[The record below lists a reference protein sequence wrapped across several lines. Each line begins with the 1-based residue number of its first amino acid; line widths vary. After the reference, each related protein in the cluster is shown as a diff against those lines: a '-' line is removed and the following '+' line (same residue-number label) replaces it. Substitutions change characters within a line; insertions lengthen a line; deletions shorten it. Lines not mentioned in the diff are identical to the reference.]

1 MADAAAPAARP
12 AAGPG
17 ADRGTASVEFAT
29 LLPIVLAV
37 VLVCFEAL
45 MASVTVERVENAA
58 RTGARVAA
66 MSQDASAC
74 VPAAG
79 AALPGWLNDRTLRGA
94 DAGDD
99 GVSCTVRAR
108 VPLLWRGVPLD
119 YTVTRTVTMPTG

>member
-1 MADAAAPAARP
+1 MAAPDPDRLARR
-12 AAGPG
+12 AG
-17 ADRGTASVEFAT
+17 DRGTASVEFAA

-66 MSQDASAC
+66 MRQDAAAC
-74 VPAAG
+74 VPAAA
-79 AALPGWLNDRTLRGA
+79 AALPGWLNERTLRGGE
-94 DAGDD
+94 AGGD
-99 GVSCTVRAR
+99 GVSCTVRAK

-119 YTVTRTVTMPTG
+119 YTVTRTVTMPEG